1 MEKTSKL
8 LIDEI
13 RVLARS
19 EKTTHFQKC
28 IERIKQDCKTTHEVK
43 YEGYGNQ
50 YLVCD
55 DYTMSYAVA
64 TITAAQLE
72 AEGFKVEKQAINPT
86 QQHND
91 KNCRYRLIVSGW
103 LD

>member
-1 MEKTSKL
+1 MNKTSTL

-50 YLVCD
+50 HD

-103 LD
+103 FD

>member
-1 MEKTSKL
+1 MDKTSTL

-19 EKTTHFQKC
+19 EKTAHFQKC

-50 YLVCD
+50 HD
-55 DYTMSYAVA
+55 DYTMNYAVA

-72 AEGFKVEKQAINPT
+72 AEGFKADSKPT
-86 QQHND
+86 QH
-91 KNCRYRLIVSGW
+91 
-103 LD
+103 